1 MSDLTNNLIPTGTLI
16 GTLAVGA
23 GTTDYNG
30 LENKPSINN
39 VTLAG
44 NKTSSDLGLVGANEL
59 ATVALSGKYS
69 DLINIPTMVQ
79 YINLGY
85 NTTVTQITS
94 TEYADVLATS
104 TQVQIPAG
112 NYLYM
117 ILTNAWWDTNGFNF
131 FGRLR
136 IDNTTVGSNST
147 YAYSQGNSL
156 CVFFGD
162 INNLAAGN
170 HELNFQARVNGT
182 KTINI
187 PGYAAVTCILF
198 RK

>member
-1 MSDLTNNLIPTGTLI
+1 MLQL
-16 GTLAVGA
+16 
-23 GTTDYNG
+23 
-30 LENKPSINN
+30 
-39 VTLAG
+39 
-44 NKTSSDLGLVGANEL
+44 
-59 ATVALSGKYS
+59 
-69 DLINIPTMVQ
+69 
-79 YINLGY
+79 INLGY

-94 TEYADVLATS
+94 TTYTDVLTTS
-104 TQVQIPAG
+104 TTVDIPAG

-117 ILTNAWWDTNGFNF
+117 ILTNAYWDTNGFNF

-136 IDNTTVGSNST
+136 IDSTTYSSNST
-147 YAYSQGNSL
+147 YAYAQSNSL

-162 INNLAAGN
+162 IDNLSGGT